1 MRSLLQP
8 DQIWYGGLVRAES
21 AMRIMSDI
29 GSKLTHTFQ
38 VTNDGPWHVED
49 FNVLI
54 EWPHRLVTSTQPLG
68 KENREFLVKS
78 AQKFVQLAILITQ
91 NYLVTCSSDQTPN
104 PETMNPDFFSHKNES
119 NKLCFFV
126 TDKLYFR

>member
-78 AQKFVQLAILITQ
+78 AQKFVLHCI
-91 NYLVTCSSDQTPN
+91 VTCSSDQTLN
-104 PETMNPDFFSHKNES
+104 IETMNPDFFFTKMRAIN
-119 NKLCFFV
+119 CVFFC
-126 TDKLYFR
+126 

>member
-78 AQKFVQLAILITQ
+78 AQKFFRLAILITQ
-91 NYLVTCSSDQTPN
+91 NYFLTCSSDQTPN
-104 PETMNPDFFSHKNES
+104 SETMNPDFFLTKMRAINCVLLLKINFH
-119 NKLCFFV
+119 
-126 TDKLYFR
+126 

>member
-1 MRSLLQP
+1 MQP

-78 AQKFVQLAILITQ
+78 AQKFPIGNFDYTKFHQFIR
-91 NYLVTCSSDQTPN
+91 
-104 PETMNPDFFSHKNES
+104 S
-119 NKLCFFV
+119 NTKS
-126 TDKLYFR
+126 

>member
-1 MRSLLQP
+1 MSMRSLLQP

-54 EWPHRLVTSTQPLG
+54 EWPHRLVTSTHPQGKLKNFKGAKHTPL
-68 KENREFLVKS
+68 K
-78 AQKFVQLAILITQ
+78 QI
-91 NYLVTCSSDQTPN
+91 
-104 PETMNPDFFSHKNES
+104 
-119 NKLCFFV
+119 
-126 TDKLYFR
+126 

>member
-1 MRSLLQP
+1 MIRGNLLYIPLVLSLQVKVIKRAEMSMRSLLQP

-54 EWPHRLVTSTQPLG
+54 EWPHRLVTSTHPQGKLKNFKGAKHTPL
-68 KENREFLVKS
+68 K
-78 AQKFVQLAILITQ
+78 
-91 NYLVTCSSDQTPN
+91 
-104 PETMNPDFFSHKNES
+104 
-119 NKLCFFV
+119 
-126 TDKLYFR
+126 

>member
-68 KENREFLVKS
+68 KENKEFHEKQAKNSLNDNTGTTYADYIIVW
-78 AQKFVQLAILITQ
+78 QL
-91 NYLVTCSSDQTPN
+91 
-104 PETMNPDFFSHKNES
+104 
-119 NKLCFFV
+119 
-126 TDKLYFR
+126 

>member
-78 AQKFVQLAILITQ
+78 AQKFVLHCNLFIRSNA
-91 NYLVTCSSDQTPN
+91 QT
-104 PETMNPDFFSHKNES
+104 
-119 NKLCFFV
+119 
-126 TDKLYFR
+126 

>member
-1 MRSLLQP
+1 MSMRSLLQP

-78 AQKFVQLAILITQ
+78 AQKFVQLAIFITQ
-91 NYLVTCSSDQTPN
+91 NYLVTSSSDQTPN
-104 PETMNPDFFSHKNES
+104 PETMNPDFFSQK
-119 NKLCFFV
+119 
-126 TDKLYFR
+126 